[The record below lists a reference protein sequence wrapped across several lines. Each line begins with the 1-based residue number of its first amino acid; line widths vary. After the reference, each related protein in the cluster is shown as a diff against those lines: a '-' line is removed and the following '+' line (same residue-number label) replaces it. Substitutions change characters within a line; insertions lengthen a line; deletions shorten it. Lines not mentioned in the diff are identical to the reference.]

1 MELADELN
9 AKVLPIP
16 TEQRADVYVVT
27 PNDEMCERWLQAAGA
42 STFHYRCVSPY
53 RCLAVHSKDVA
64 QFCGVALFTLDNP
77 HRVPGY
83 VYQALQPFFERAG
96 REANVFEFCP
106 VQRHFTRRDEQY
118 ILARVS

>member
-1 MELADELN
+1 MELADELK
-9 AKVLPIP
+9 AKALPIP
-16 TEQRADVYVVT
+16 TEQRVDVYVVT
-27 PNDEMCERWLQAAGA
+27 PCADIEAYWRLAGGI
-42 STFHYRCVSPY
+42 STFHSFP
-53 RCLAVHSKDVA
+53 LPATEAA

-106 VQRHFTRRDEQY
+106 VRRHFTRRDEDY
-118 ILARVS
+118 LLARIL

>member
-1 MELADELN
+1 MELADELK
-9 AKVLPIP
+9 AKTLPIP
-16 TEQRADVYVVT
+16 TEQRIDVYVVT
-27 PNDEMCERWLQAAGA
+27 PHAELRVYWLLAGGT
-42 STFHYRCVSPY
+42 STFHSFP
-53 RCLAVHSKDVA
+53 LSAVDAA
-64 QFCGVALFTLDNP
+64 QFCGVALFVLDNP